1 MKEKR
6 GRGMLHP
13 VAFINN
19 TFNYLYIPTNI
30 IITSALASL
39 DDNCLGLFSSSTTVN
54 LHTSLS
60 SV

>member
-1 MKEKR
+1 MKEKS

-39 DDNCLGLFSSSTTVN
+39 AVSHNIVVALA
-54 LHTSLS
+54 
-60 SV
+60 